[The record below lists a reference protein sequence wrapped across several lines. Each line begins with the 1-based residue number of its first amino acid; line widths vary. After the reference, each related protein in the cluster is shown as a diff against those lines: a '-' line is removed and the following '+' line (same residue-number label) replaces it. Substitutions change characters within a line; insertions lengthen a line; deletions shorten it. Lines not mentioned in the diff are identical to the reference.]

1 MMRIRINGVMILNK
15 ERASNKKLILKQILR
30 TPIILEFIA
39 PREKSTMKE
48 LHKLLTSTKEH
59 AVFFMRL
66 T

>member
-1 MMRIRINGVMILNK
+1 MMRTRINGVMVLNK

-39 PREKSTMKE
+39 PREKSTMKK
-48 LHKLLTSTKEH
+48 LHILLTSTKEPT
-59 AVFFMRL
+59 VYFMRL